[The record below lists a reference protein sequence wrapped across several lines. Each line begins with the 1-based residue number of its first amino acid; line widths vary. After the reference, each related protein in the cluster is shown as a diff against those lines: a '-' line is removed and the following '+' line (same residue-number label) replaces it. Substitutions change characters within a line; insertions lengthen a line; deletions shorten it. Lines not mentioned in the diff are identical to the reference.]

1 MSNQRVE
8 HLTFFYALLFRLETC
23 AGGTRTLSA
32 CSGRMPWPRRGIYF
46 FQEPGETRSDS
57 GTGPRIVRVG
67 THALTAGSGTKLWT
81 RLAQHK
87 GPARTG
93 GGNHRGS
100 IFRLI
105 IGNALIK
112 KLGYRYPTWGQGNSA
127 NREIRQRE
135 HPLEIEVSQE
145 IGKMPFLSLAIDD
158 DAGPG
163 SKRGYIERN
172 AIALVSN
179 FGKTPL
185 DPPSQLWLGRHS
197 ERERVRSSGLWNSN
211 HVVEQYDPAFLGE
224 LERLVSAIESE
235 L

>member
-1 MSNQRVE
+1 
-8 HLTFFYALLFRLETC
+8 
-23 AGGTRTLSA
+23 
-32 CSGRMPWPRRGIYF
+32 
-46 FQEPGETRSDS
+46 
-57 GTGPRIVRVG
+57 
-67 THALTAGSGTKLWT
+67 
-81 RLAQHK
+81 
-87 GPARTG
+87 
-93 GGNHRGS
+93 
-100 IFRLI
+100 
-105 IGNALIK
+105 
-112 KLGYRYPTWGQGNSA
+112 
-127 NREIRQRE
+127 
-135 HPLEIEVSQE
+135 
-145 IGKMPFLSLAIDD
+145 MPFLSLAIDD